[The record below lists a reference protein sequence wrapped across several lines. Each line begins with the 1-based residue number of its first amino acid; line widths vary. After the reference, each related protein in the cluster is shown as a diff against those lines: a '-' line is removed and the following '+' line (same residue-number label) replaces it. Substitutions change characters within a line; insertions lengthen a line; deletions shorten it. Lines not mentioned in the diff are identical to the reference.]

1 MLDVICF
8 SPINILKFVFFVSPF
23 IITIYLIFKGVIP
36 VLYRLGIG
44 LSKKN
49 IAIFA
54 KDQEFNELKRV
65 LLQSK
70 LFNEKNIIQINNS
83 NMEMAS
89 ESNIFLVYWEDSKD
103 YFDEIRRKKTKDTP
117 LIVYAPYSGSSEN
130 SNIDKENL
138 CLINNT
144 MNANVVRFKGR
155 LLNDILTSMMTT
167 SYTK

>member
-8 SPINILKFVFFVSPF
+8 SLIDILKFLFIVAPF
-23 IITIYLIFKGVIP
+23 ILTLYLVFKGVIP

-44 LSKKN
+44 LSKNK

-54 KDQEFNELKRV
+54 KDQEFNELKRII
-65 LLQSK
+65 LQSR
-70 LFNEKNIIQINNS
+70 LFNEKNIIQINN
-83 NMEMAS
+83 NNIEMAS
-89 ESNIFLVYWEDSKD
+89 GLNVFLVYWEDSKD
-103 YFDEIRRKKTKDTP
+103 FFDEIRRKKSKDTS
-117 LIVYAPYSGSSEN
+117 LIVYAPPSIPR
-130 SNIDKENL
+130 IDDENL